1 MQNNDKTLNVAE
13 VSLLPDE
20 SWVSALEAVVLKVE
34 QKPTKKGGTWWPV
47 TLGDKAGDYTKCCS
61 VGLFAAPS
69 FSEGDKV
76 RLSGQGIM
84 KKSYNGKAQINMGK
98 SARIEVMNVGSER
111 IQAAM
116 NRSAPP
122 AEGVNHGPS
131 IIHGATVGNAV
142 KETFRALTHGLN
154 PQELAEDL
162 QAPEFWDRLRSGAS
176 MFIRVSQ
183 ELEAGKLADRPED
196 QVPM

>member
-1 MQNNDKTLNVAE
+1 MENKTLNVAE

-98 SARIEVMNVGSER
+98 SARIEVMHVGSER

-116 NRSAPP
+116 NRPAPP

-142 KETFRALTHGLN
+142 KEVFRALTHGI
-154 PQELAEDL
+154 ADADIREDL
-162 QAPEFWDRLRSGAS
+162 RSPEFWEQLKAGAS
-176 MFIRVSQ
+176 QFIRVSQ
-183 ELEAGKLADRPED
+183 ELEAGKLADSPSD
-196 QVPM
+196 QIPY